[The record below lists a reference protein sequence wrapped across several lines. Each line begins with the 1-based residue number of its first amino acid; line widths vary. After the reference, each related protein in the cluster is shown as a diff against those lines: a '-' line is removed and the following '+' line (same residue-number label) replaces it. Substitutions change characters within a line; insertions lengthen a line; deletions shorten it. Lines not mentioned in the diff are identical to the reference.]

1 MTQTQS
7 DLVNLAINKAQ
18 QHELPPELVCAV
30 CEEESG
36 KRGKPP
42 GEREDWNPQATR
54 YEPGFFAKYEAD
66 KFLPIDEE
74 KARARSYGLM
84 QIMGETARLV
94 GFEGD
99 FNQLY
104 VPENSLEFGCIW
116 LLNRMH
122 LAIKR
127 APQDSTSNADS
138 LWRATLLYWNG
149 GSDLAYPSR
158 VMVRVPKYRVSS

>member
-7 DLVNLAINKAQ
+7 DLVNLAVNKAQ

-54 YEPGFFAKYEAD
+54 YEPGFFARYEANQ
-66 KFLPIDEE
+66 FLPMDE
-74 KARARSYGLM
+74 KQGRARSYGLM
-84 QIMGETARLV
+84 QIMGETAREI
-94 GFEGD
+94 GFRGD

-104 VPENSLEFGCIW
+104 TPESGLEFGCIW

-122 LAIKR
+122 LALKR
-127 APQDSTSNADS
+127 ASPNIPDSDT
-138 LWRATLLYWNG
+138 LWRATLLLWNG